1 MANAV
6 AIHNALV
13 RDFPDLAAALYEPL
27 PYDFRGEQKDGAQPF
42 YTVPG
47 FTEHDGRLFVRLI
60 PPYIHASQR
69 HAQ

>member
-1 MANAV
+1 VANAV